1 MGKIYEILCMN
12 KFMNTYKIKANSAK
26 EALDILVDT
35 NLSTGQNAIYSK
47 TDTIEMVEFCGYKF
61 MVKK

>member
-1 MGKIYEILCMN
+1 MSKIYEILCMN
-12 KFMNTYKIKANSAK
+12 KFMHNYRVEADSAK
-26 EALDILVDT
+26 QALDMLVDA
-35 NLSTGQNAIYSK
+35 NLPTREDAIYSE